1 MDSLKQEI
9 LAIEPTL
16 GDSIDLAKGRM
27 NQQLK
32 FLEKKI
38 LQAAKKRNETS
49 MRQLHKAVLNLYPHQ
64 QLQERVFNIVPYLIK
79 YGYAFMD
86 KLDKAVD
93 IEEYG
98 HQILSMG

>member
-1 MDSLKQEI
+1 
-9 LAIEPTL
+9 
-16 GDSIDLAKGRM
+16 
-27 NQQLK
+27 
-32 FLEKKI
+32 
-38 LQAAKKRNETS
+38 